1 MSKHSN
7 PTEQAMSEQELFSKV
22 LDMLPITSDGAMS
35 GEDYTAVLLRFAKA
49 KARLRCNLHA
59 SLLGTTINFN
69 KSPF

>member
-7 PTEQAMSEQELFSKV
+7 PTEQA
-22 LDMLPITSDGAMS
+22 IS
-35 GEDYTAVLLRFAKA
+35 GKDYTAVLLRFAKA

-59 SLLGTTINFN
+59 SRLGTTINFN